1 VRAADAAG
9 EGIGEAGPV
18 SARHQNTVR
27 VDIHTNGAW
36 KVAVSQRNEPIVCAT
51 LAEARRAGYVAAV
64 ERSPCELVVRDAYHR
79 VLAHE
84 HLRDMG

>member
-1 VRAADAAG
+1 M
-9 EGIGEAGPV
+9 GEAGTV
-18 SARHQNTVR
+18 SANPQSTVR
-27 VDIHTNGAW
+27 VDLHINGKW

-51 LAEARRAGYVAAV
+51 LAEARRRGFLAAA

-84 HLRDMG
+84 HLRNVAEF